1 MFTYTTGQQIKSQ
14 LHKKSGDAMKV
25 VSPAIKIWRKS
36 QMKKAKIIEILIIA
50 ILAVIIFHDTIV
62 EIMVS
67 LLG

>member
-1 MFTYTTGQQIKSQ
+1 MFTYTIGQQIKSQ

-25 VSPAIKIWRKS
+25 VSPAIKIWS
-36 QMKKAKIIEILIIA
+36 NQMKTAKIIEILIIA
-50 ILAVIIFHDTIV
+50 ILVVIIFHDTIV

>member
-1 MFTYTTGQQIKSQ
+1 MFTYTTGQQIRSQ

-25 VSPAIKIWRKS
+25 VSPAIKIWS
-36 QMKKAKIIEILIIA
+36 NQMKTAKIIEILIIA
-50 ILAVIIFHDTIV
+50 ILAVIIFHGTIV